1 MSIYTQVLGNIDGG
15 TNYAT
20 RPFKVTN
27 AVTITKGDLVY
38 LTSGKLSNATITG
51 DSRPVGVAQETV
63 VGTGSNLCLV
73 AIDEDLILLMQ
84 QDNIAATFAAT
95 DVGKYFDV
103 TGATGAQLVDTS
115 TGSTT
120 TGVLFCLEYNPQVDP
135 VRTDT
140 TYGLFLIAEHAL
152 APLGS

>member
-1 MSIYTQVLGNIDGG
+1 MSVYTQVMGNVNGG

-38 LTSGKLSNATITG
+38 LTSGKLSNATVTG
-51 DSRPVGVAQETV
+51 DFRPVGVALETV
-63 VGTGSNLCLV
+63 VGTGTNSCLV
-73 AIDEDLILLMQ
+73 AIDDELILLMQ
-84 QDNIAATFAAT
+84 NDNIAATFAAT

-103 TGATGAQLVDTS
+103 IGATGAQLVDTS
-115 TGSTT
+115 TGSAT

-135 VRTDT
+135 VRTDL
-140 TYGLFLIAEHAL
+140 TYGLFLIAEHAFD
-152 APLGS
+152 PLGA

>member
-27 AVTITKGDLVY
+27 AVTVTKGDLVY
-38 LTSGKLSNATITG
+38 LSSGKLTSATVTG
-51 DSRPVGVAQETV
+51 DFRPVGVAQETV
-63 VGTGSNLCLV
+63 VGTGSNTCLV

-84 QDNIAATFAAT
+84 NDNLVTTFAAT
-95 DVGKYFDV
+95 HVGQYFDV
-103 TGATGAQLVDTS
+103 IGATGAQLVDTS
-115 TGSTT
+115 TVSAT

-135 VRTDT
+135 VRADL

-152 APLGS
+152 NPLGA